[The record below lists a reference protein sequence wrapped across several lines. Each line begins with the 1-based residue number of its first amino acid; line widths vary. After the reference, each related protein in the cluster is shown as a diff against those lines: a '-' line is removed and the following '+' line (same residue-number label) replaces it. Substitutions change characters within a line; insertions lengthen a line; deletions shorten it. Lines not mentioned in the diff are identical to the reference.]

1 MWHFAESRQADFLTR
16 RGGFPATCEARIG
29 VSGACSSVS
38 PTASRYTGLRVMQ
51 SAADANKVLVEIKT
65 DGKPLR
71 FSILAGDTY
80 YTADSGPHDAAATC
94 APSPDPPSR
103 IGARSP

>member
-1 MWHFAESRQADFLTR
+1 LRPPRPPGR
-16 RGGFPATCEARIG
+16 RVT
-29 VSGACSSVS
+29 
-38 PTASRYTGLRVMQ
+38 Q
-51 SAADANKVLVEIKT
+51 SAADAKKVEITT

-94 APSPDPPSR
+94 A
-103 IGARSP
+103 RSPTRQ